1 MAKVKSS
8 AVWGSSRAADFFW
21 RMALIEIKAFIK
33 ALSILCFQRI
43 KHMCPLGGGGGDHK
57 GAKGTNNPRGD
68 RYILRPSGA
77 LAMGGSHV
85 PPWGRRGRPIGSEG
99 DK

>member
-1 MAKVKSS
+1 
-8 AVWGSSRAADFFW
+8 
-21 RMALIEIKAFIK
+21 
-33 ALSILCFQRI
+33 
-43 KHMCPLGGGGGDHK
+43 MCPLGGGGGDHK
-57 GAKGTNNPRGD
+57 GAKGINNPRGD

-85 PPWGRRGRPIGSEG
+85 TPRGRRGRPIGSEG

>member
-1 MAKVKSS
+1 
-8 AVWGSSRAADFFW
+8 
-21 RMALIEIKAFIK
+21 
-33 ALSILCFQRI
+33 
-43 KHMCPLGGGGGDHK
+43 MCPLGGGGGDPK

-85 PPWGRRGRPIGSEG
+85 LPRGRRGRPYGSEG